1 MLDEL
6 VQTLLYEGYA
16 LYPYT
21 PGASKNSTPT
31 PFGIVYPPAYARR
44 SPAHTFDR
52 ASMQCL
58 VAEADDAATLSASLW
73 YLSPSGERHEAE
85 PHSVELGPIHLGG
98 EASQDFAGGRL
109 TLASELLGDGRWRA
123 TVCALNTSEVDPGP
137 ARADALAHA
146 MISTH
151 LVVKISGGRF
161 RSPLE
166 SAAECKSV
174 NSFPVLA
181 TPEDDAI
188 LGAAIVLPDH
198 PQLAPESR
206 GSLFDST
213 EIEEA
218 LLLHVQVLTDAER
231 ADIASHDPAV
241 RAMIDR
247 ALAATPQEMIDLHG
261 RLTEVV
267 DRG

>member
-21 PGASKNSTPT
+21 PGATKNSTPT
-31 PFGIVYPPAYARR
+31 PFGIVYPPQYAKR
-44 SPAHTFDR
+44 SPGTTFDR
-52 ASMQCL
+52 ACVQCL
-58 VAEADDAATLSASLW
+58 VAEADADATLTATLW
-73 YLSPSGERHEAE
+73 FLSPSGARHEAE
-85 PHSVELGPIHLGG
+85 PHCVEIEPVQLGG
-98 EASQDFAGGRL
+98 DIAVEDFPGGRL
-109 TLASELLGDGRWRA
+109 TLGSMQLEDGRWRVS
-123 TVCALNTSEVDPGP
+123 VCALNTSEIDPGP
-137 ARADALAHA
+137 ARADALEHSL
-146 MISTH
+146 ISTH
-151 LVVKISGGRF
+151 IVLRIGRGQF
-161 RSPLE
+161 LSPLD
-166 SAAECKSV
+166 SHPQCKSI

-206 GSLFDST
+206 GNLFDNT

-218 LLLHVQVLTDAER
+218 LLLHVQVMTDAER
-231 ADIASHDPAV
+231 AEIEDPGV

-247 ALAATPQEMIDLHG
+247 ALAATPQELLDLHG
-261 RLTEVV
+261 RLTEVS

>member
-31 PFGIVYPPAYARR
+31 PFGIVYPPKYAAR
-44 SPAHTFDR
+44 SAHTFDCAR
-52 ASMQCL
+52 VECL
-58 VAEADDAATLSASLW
+58 IAEASDDATLTATLW
-73 YLSPSGERHEAE
+73 FLSPSGERHQAE
-85 PHSVELGPIHLGG
+85 PHSVELASVKLGEEG
-98 EASQDFAGGRL
+98 AQDFQQGRL
-109 TLASELLGDGRWRA
+109 TLASELLPGGGWRVS
-123 TVCALNTSEVDPGP
+123 VCALNTSEVDPGP
-137 ARADALAHA
+137 ARADALGHA
-146 MISTH
+146 MISAH
-151 LVVKISGGRF
+151 IVVRIAGGRF
-161 RSPLE
+161 LSPLE
-166 SAAECKSV
+166 SAAECESI

-206 GSLFDST
+206 GNLFDNT

-231 ADIASHDPAV
+231 AAIDKTQDPAV

-247 ALAATPQEMIDLHG
+247 AMAATPQEMIDLHG

-267 DRG
+267 DGG